1 MYSFSMVCKKLVL
14 KFFLLTGQPL
24 HCQPNL
30 NQHQRQVKLYKNG
43 LSISISYISISISDS
58 SPVWAPLP
66 ELLLEFLG
74 RSLISTSAASSNS
87 PDGDQDD
94 DDEGD
99 EEEEEESDDDDCD
112 HNNFES
118 KILMRMTITFSF
130 SCSLSRS
137 AACLKSPFTCTNTI
151 SVKQDFQYIH
161 LWKEVRLPRQVNL
174 WVITINNQFYKIYSP
189 LNLRFYPISFWSDKQ
204 IESQRGW
211 RK

>member
-1 MYSFSMVCKKLVL
+1 MQLHDTPVINIFEKSSFPSTHNKLKLDQEILWQSSLQITMYSFSMVCKKLVL

-58 SPVWAPLP
+58 SLVWAPLP

-118 KILMRMTITFSF
+118 SILMTMTITFSF

-137 AACLKSPFTCTNTI
+137 AACLKSPFTYVNTMTKTNFTWC
-151 SVKQDFQYIH
+151 SH
-161 LWKEVRLPRQVNL
+161 
-174 WVITINNQFYKIYSP
+174 
-189 LNLRFYPISFWSDKQ
+189 
-204 IESQRGW
+204 
-211 RK
+211 

>member
-1 MYSFSMVCKKLVL
+1 MVCKKLVL

-43 LSISISYISISISDS
+43 LNLSISYISISISDS

-99 EEEEEESDDDDCD
+99 EEEEEENDDDDCD

-137 AACLKSPFTCTNTI
+137 AACLKSPFTCRDTMTKQI
-151 SVKQDFQYIH
+151 SLGV
-161 LWKEVRLPRQVNL
+161 
-174 WVITINNQFYKIYSP
+174 
-189 LNLRFYPISFWSDKQ
+189 PISSTCIQGWIWMMIFTSERRSDFLAR
-204 IESQRGW
+204 STYGW
-211 RK
+211 